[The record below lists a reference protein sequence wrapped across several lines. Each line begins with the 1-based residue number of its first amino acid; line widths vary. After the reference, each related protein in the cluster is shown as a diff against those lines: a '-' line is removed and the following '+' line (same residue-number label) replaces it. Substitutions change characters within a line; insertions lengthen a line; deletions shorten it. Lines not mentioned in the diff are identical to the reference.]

1 MNSGY
6 NCKNCGIAFIR
17 RRNNQL
23 YCSNQCR
30 HAHGNETFKNK
41 MAAFEADKRNA
52 IAQDLVL
59 RSIFRRNRKV
69 LIDQNKFKELKIDVL
84 NAKTIYYRAD
94 GRLISAVFTNF
105 LLERIDDLT
114 FELKQR

>member
-1 MNSGY
+1 
-6 NCKNCGIAFIR
+6 
-17 RRNNQL
+17 
-23 YCSNQCR
+23 
-30 HAHGNETFKNK
+30 
-41 MAAFEADKRNA
+41 MAAFEADKRKA

-59 RSIFRRNRKV
+59 RSTFRRNRKIV
-69 LIDQNKFKELKIDVL
+69 IDQNKFKELNIDVL
-84 NAKTIYYRAD
+84 NAKTIYCQAD